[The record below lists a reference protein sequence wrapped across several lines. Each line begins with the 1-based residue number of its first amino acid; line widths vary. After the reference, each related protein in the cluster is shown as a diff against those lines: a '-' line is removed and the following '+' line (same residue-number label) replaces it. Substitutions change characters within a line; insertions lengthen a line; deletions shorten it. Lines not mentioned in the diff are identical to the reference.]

1 LEGIRGGN
9 SLDGDGVTSL
19 GAQVKQKLCN
29 ARLALG
35 VLALRVDDPN
45 LAEVDGSSES
55 SAFGVA
61 RDVLDILDTATLHMR

>member
-1 LEGIRGGN
+1 LEGIWGGN
-9 SLDGDGVTSL
+9 LLDGDGVTSL
-19 GAQVKQKLCN
+19 GAQVKQQLGN

-35 VLALRVDDPN
+35 VLALRVDDPD